1 MVNRLLSKGKNIFFS
16 QQSSVLSAATLIML
30 MVVVSSILGLVRQRV
45 LAYFFSPGDLALF
58 FAAFRLPDTIFEV
71 LVYGTFTSAFIPV
84 FTKSLK
90 KGSKK
95 AWEVAGAVTNIGLIL
110 YGIFVA
116 IVFFWT
122 DSIYSF
128 LAPGFSPL
136 ERQKIVMMARI
147 LFASEGFFIVSYV
160 LTGVLESLR
169 RFLVPALAPLFYN
182 LGIILAT
189 ALLSK
194 SMGLMAPALG
204 VFAGAALHFLIQ
216 FPLATKLGF
225 RFTPRI
231 KITEDVKA
239 IGRLAGPRVIELSVT
254 QVVEGV
260 QLFLGSLISKA
271 AYTYFTFGNTLQ
283 VFPVALFGTSI
294 AKAAL
299 PTLSRQ
305 ADSLVEFRKTLLHA
319 LYQMVFAI
327 LPISTVLAVLRIPI
341 VRLVYGTDIFT
352 WEATVQTGMVLSAF
366 AFGVVFQAAA
376 GLLARGF
383 YALHDTK
390 TPVII
395 SVSSLVLNIVL
406 DFVFIRGFAI
416 PAWGLAL
423 GFSLGNVFQ
432 AGALYIILTR
442 RIDGY
447 SQLKTFIPIAKSIVA
462 SLVSGFVM
470 YILLRIF
477 DKYAWVKRL
486 SFLGKIDIAKNIPFD
501 KFVLDTQYTVNLLVL
516 TVLVC
521 AIGALVY
528 ILISLLLRSEEL
540 WDFVRLLR
548 RLFAKQLGVIPA
560 KEAEPVAPTPTDT
573 TNS

>member
-1 MVNRLLSKGKNIFFS
+1 M
-16 QQSSVLSAATLIML
+16 IML

-45 LAYFFSPGDLALF
+45 LAYFFAPSDLALF

-71 LVYGTFTSAFIPV
+71 LVYGTFSSAFIPV
-84 FTKSLK
+84 FTRSLK
-90 KGSKK
+90 KGNKK
-95 AWEVAGAVTNIGLIL
+95 AWEVAGTVTNIGLIL
-110 YGIFVA
+110 YLIFVA

-122 DSIYSF
+122 DKIYSV
-128 LAPGFSPL
+128 LAPGFTPF
-136 ERQKIVMMARI
+136 ERQKIVGMARI

-182 LGIILAT
+182 LGIILGT
-189 ALLSK
+189 VIFSQ
-194 SMGLMAPALG
+194 SMGLTAPALG
-204 VFAGAALHFLIQ
+204 VFIGASLHFLIQ

-225 RFTPRI
+225 RFSPRI
-231 KITEDVKA
+231 KVTEDVKA
-239 IGRLAGPRVIELSVT
+239 IGKLAAPRVIELSVT

-260 QLFLGSLISKA
+260 QLFLASLISKA
-271 AYTYFTFGNTLQ
+271 AYTYFIFGNTLQ

-305 ADSLVEFRKTLLHA
+305 VDTPSKFRRTLLRA
-319 LYQMVFAI
+319 LYQMIFAI
-327 LPISTVLAVLRIPI
+327 LPIATVLAVLRIPI
-341 VRLVYGTDIFT
+341 VRLVYGTNIFT

-366 AFGVVFQAAA
+366 AFGIVFQAAA

-395 SVSSLVLNIVL
+395 SVGSLILNIIL
-406 DFVFIRGFAI
+406 DFVFIKGFGL

-423 GFSLGNVFQ
+423 GFSLGNAVQ
-432 AGALYIILTR
+432 ASALYWFLTK

-447 SQLKTFIPIAKSIVA
+447 SQLKTFIPIAKAIVA
-462 SLVSGFVM
+462 SVASGFVM
-470 YILLRIF
+470 YIVLRIF
-477 DKYAWVKRL
+477 DRSAWVKRL
-486 SFLGKIDIAKNIPFD
+486 SFLGKIDIAKNIPFE
-501 KFVLDTQYTVNLLVL
+501 KFVLDTQYTINLLIL
-516 TVLVC
+516 TVFVC

-528 ILISLLLRSEEL
+528 ILISLILRSEEL
-540 WDFVRLLR
+540 WDFVRLIR
-548 RLFAKQLGVIPA
+548 RLITKRLGIGIPT
-560 KEAEPVAPTPTDT
+560 KEPEPVAPSPTDSRT
-573 TNS
+573 P